1 MAPGWFGRQALARQ
15 GYLTV
20 GFVINTSNQ
29 LIEERRTSLTFIGQ
43 KVHYIIHPGSMMNP
57 RTKKS
62 ELNLSFLDDETA
74 NGTIIIGL
82 VLSEYDAIILHSVVF
97 GYFYPWI
104 TNTTLLQKS
113 VANFIL
119 FSCVLLHGICN
130 KKYFLPTLF
139 ILIVLFSNILDLKL
153 KKVSNH
159 RRNYETA
166 KQNITN
172 SSVLQVTSGL

>member
-43 KVHYIIHPGSMMNP
+43 KVHYP

-82 VLSEYDAIILHSVVF
+82 VLSEYDAIILHWVVF

-172 SSVLQVTSGL
+172 SSVLQVKSGL

>member
-1 MAPGWFGRQALARQ
+1 MPSGWYGRQVLARQ

-29 LIEERRTSLTFIGQ
+29 LIEERRKFLTFIGQ

-82 VLSEYDAIILHSVVF
+82 VLSEYDAIILHWVVF

-119 FSCVLLHGICN
+119 FFCFLLHDIYN
-130 KKYFLPTLF
+130 KKYFLRTLF
-139 ILIVLFSNILDLKL
+139 
-153 KKVSNH
+153 
-159 RRNYETA
+159 
-166 KQNITN
+166 
-172 SSVLQVTSGL
+172 

>member
-1 MAPGWFGRQALARQ
+1 MPSGWFGRQALARQ

-29 LIEERRTSLTFIGQ
+29 LIEERRKSLTFLNQ
-43 KVHYIIHPGSMMNP
+43 KVHYIINPGSMMNP

-62 ELNLSFLDDETA
+62 DLNLSFLDDETA

-82 VLSEYDAIILHSVVF
+82 VLSEYDAIILHWVVF

-104 TNTTLLQKS
+104 TNTTLIQKS

-119 FSCVLLHGICN
+119 FFCFLLHDICN
-130 KKYFLPTLF
+130 KKYFLPTPF
-139 ILIVLFSNILDLKL
+139 ILIFYFLTFLTWN
-153 KKVSNH
+153 
-159 RRNYETA
+159 
-166 KQNITN
+166 
-172 SSVLQVTSGL
+172 

>member
-1 MAPGWFGRQALARQ
+1 MPSGWYGRQVLARL

-29 LIEERRTSLTFIGQ
+29 LIEERRKFLTFL
-43 KVHYIIHPGSMMNP
+43 GSMMNP

-82 VLSEYDAIILHSVVF
+82 VLSEYDAIILHWVVF

-119 FSCVLLHGICN
+119 FFCFLLHGIYN
-130 KKYFLPTLF
+130 KKYFLRTLF
-139 ILIVLFSNILDLKL
+139 
-153 KKVSNH
+153 
-159 RRNYETA
+159 
-166 KQNITN
+166 
-172 SSVLQVTSGL
+172 